1 MELNKTSESLYN
13 CKTDHHSI
21 QQEVGPEPKDNR
33 DVKVFSL
40 EGRQQSKH
48 NRQDKTTSKSSR
60 QEARGADDKH
70 VEEKT
75 SGVSSKEEEK
85 EEGQNFMAYDN
96 PTAGMAFV
104 DIAPSVSSEVVVE
117 SATVAVASA
126 DLQWVQDVIASTV
139 ESMIV
144 ADVNGQQL
152 VELVLDAEGNVPEVF
167 AGANLTLV
175 QSGTDLSVKFSNF
188 MDDVQLTEAVNLIS
202 NNPSQLA
209 GLVESLKNLR
219 LNLTELTVGTSIV
232 QLPTIEE
239 VQTPLHMIAATI
251 HQRDEEKDQE
261 GKDQQQQQDQEQNQY
276 KVEEARL

>member
-1 MELNKTSESLYN
+1 MEST
-13 CKTDHHSI
+13 
-21 QQEVGPEPKDNR
+21 
-33 DVKVFSL
+33 
-40 EGRQQSKH
+40 
-48 NRQDKTTSKSSR
+48 
-60 QEARGADDKH
+60 
-70 VEEKT
+70 
-75 SGVSSKEEEK
+75 
-85 EEGQNFMAYDN
+85 
-96 PTAGMAFV
+96 
-104 DIAPSVSSEVVVE
+104 
-117 SATVAVASA
+117 TVAVASA

>member
-13 CKTDHHSI
+13 CKTDHHSV
-21 QQEVGPEPKDNR
+21 QQDVGLEPQDNR

-40 EGRQQSKH
+40 EGRQQSKQD
-48 NRQDKTTSKSSR
+48 RQDKVSNKGSR
-60 QEARGADDKH
+60 QESRGADDKH

-75 SGVSSKEEEK
+75 SAVSSKEEEK
-85 EEGQNFMAYDN
+85 EDGDGFMAYDN

-104 DIAPSVSSEVVVE
+104 DVAAPVSSEVVVE

-126 DLQWVQDVIASTV
+126 DLQWVQEVIANTV
-139 ESMIV
+139 ESMMV

-152 VELVLDAEGNVPEVF
+152 IELVLDTEGNVPEIF

-188 MDDVQLTEAVNLIS
+188 VDNAQMAEAMNLIV

-209 GLVESLKNLR
+209 GLVGALKNR
-219 LNLTELTVGTSIV
+219 HLNLTELTVGSSIV
-232 QLPTIEE
+232 QLPTVEE

>member
-48 NRQDKTTSKSSR
+48 DRQDKAVNKGSR

-75 SGVSSKEEEK
+75 FTVSSKEEEK
-85 EEGQNFMAYDN
+85 EEGQSFMAYDN

-117 SATVAVASA
+117 SSTVAVASA

-188 MDDVQLTEAVNLIS
+188 IDEVQLTEAVNLIA

-209 GLVESLKNLR
+209 GLVEALKNLR
-219 LNLTELTVGTSIV
+219 LNLTEFTVGTSIV

-251 HQRDEEKDQE
+251 HRRDEERDQQ
-261 GKDQQQQQDQEQNQY
+261 GKDQQQQDQEQNQY

>member
-13 CKTDHHSI
+13 CKTDRHSV

-40 EGRQQSKH
+40 EGRQQSKQD
-48 NRQDKTTSKSSR
+48 RQDKVSSKDSR
-60 QEARGADDKH
+60 QESRGADDKH

-75 SGVSSKEEEK
+75 SAVSSKEEDK
-85 EEGQNFMAYDN
+85 EESDGFMAYDN

-104 DIAPSVSSEVVVE
+104 DVAASVSSEAVVE
-117 SATVAVASA
+117 STTVAIGSA

-139 ESMIV
+139 ESMMV

-152 VELVLDAEGNVPEVF
+152 IELVLDAEGNVPDIF

-175 QSGTDLSVKFSNF
+175 QTGTDLSVKFSNF
-188 MDDVQLTEAVNLIS
+188 VDNAQMAEAMNLIV

-209 GLVESLKNLR
+209 GLVEALKNR
-219 LNLTELTVGTSIV
+219 HLNLTELAVGSSIV

-251 HQRDEEKDQE
+251 HQRDEERDQE
-261 GKDQQQQQDQEQNQY
+261 GQDQQQQQDQEQNQY

>member
-1 MELNKTSESLYN
+1 
-13 CKTDHHSI
+13 
-21 QQEVGPEPKDNR
+21 
-33 DVKVFSL
+33 
-40 EGRQQSKH
+40 
-48 NRQDKTTSKSSR
+48 
-60 QEARGADDKH
+60 
-70 VEEKT
+70 
-75 SGVSSKEEEK
+75 
-85 EEGQNFMAYDN
+85 
-96 PTAGMAFV
+96 
-104 DIAPSVSSEVVVE
+104 
-117 SATVAVASA
+117 
-126 DLQWVQDVIASTV
+126 DVIASTV

-239 VQTPLHMIAATI
+239 V
-251 HQRDEEKDQE
+251 
-261 GKDQQQQQDQEQNQY
+261 
-276 KVEEARL
+276 